1 MTTTLTHVET
11 FPTPSR
17 GARNRS
23 SLPRSVSLAPT
34 HARPVSLDL
43 VRQADDSSPDG
54 YTRPL
59 RHTGHTT
66 NRSPGHRPT
75 SRLCRGPDGWDD
87 RIGVAASTSMRRA
100 NQATVLGYG
109 VLLLFLL
116 VAVVSLLLRSPSGFT
131 VGIIIVVLMP
141 TSFVRSIVLS
151 RRSRRQAAEYLALPS
166 SAAARIPLLRDHV
179 LFDHWISQRHQPGW
193 PDHDAP

>member
-75 SRLCRGPDGWDD
+75 SRLYRGPDGWDD
-87 RIGVAASTSMRRA
+87 RIGAAASTSMRRA
-100 NQATVLGYG
+100 NQATVG
-109 VLLLFLL
+109 VWRP
-116 VAVVSLLLRSPSGFT
+116 VAVFTGRRGVVVVAVPIRIYRWHHHRCSDADVVCSLHRL
-131 VGIIIVVLMP
+131 VEAVP
-141 TSFVRSIVLS
+141 TPGGGVPG
-151 RRSRRQAAEYLALPS
+151 LA
-166 SAAARIPLLRDHV
+166 
-179 LFDHWISQRHQPGW
+179 Q
-193 PDHDAP
+193 

>member
-109 VLLLFLL
+109 VLLLFHW
-116 VAVVSLLLRSPSGFT
+116 SPWCRCCCGPHPDLPLASSS
-131 VGIIIVVLMP
+131 LMP

-166 SAAARIPLLRDHV
+166 SAAARIPPLRDHV